1 MAKERGESMARS
13 RANWRAK
20 QKAKYK
26 EEMLDKRN
34 GNVNDPTPYE
44 AMKRICNAEKQSNK
58 NR

>member
-1 MAKERGESMARS
+1 MSKSSKLAR
-13 RANWRAK
+13 RTRRRELH
-20 QKAKYK
+20 K

>member
-1 MAKERGESMARS
+1 MARS